1 MNLIRRISETLER
14 EKRENKKS
22 GTLEGKQLCLAT
34 KREVRRVFCARQ
46 PLYLLFFQRQMLHA
60 NQFDEFKLPSG
71 IESLLQDFDDVILT
85 RSGSLD
91 TGYGD
96 LDDATSSEGR

>member
-1 MNLIRRISETLER
+1 VISFTPAL
-14 EKRENKKS
+14 S
-22 GTLEGKQLCLAT
+22 FYYVSYIVYIT
-34 KREVRRVFCARQ
+34 V
-46 PLYLLFFQRQMLHA
+46 
-60 NQFDEFKLPSG
+60 S
-71 IESLLQDFDDVILT
+71 DVILT

>member
-1 MNLIRRISETLER
+1 MRERKSETLERKKSETLEKEKRGKKKSETLER

-22 GTLEGKQLCLAT
+22 ETLEGKQLCLAT
-34 KREVRRVFCARQ
+34 KRELMR
-46 PLYLLFFQRQMLHA
+46 
-60 NQFDEFKLPSG
+60 
-71 IESLLQDFDDVILT
+71 DFDDVILI

>member
-1 MNLIRRISETLER
+1 MLKKLKNIEQNKNNGQRTWTNYKEKKELDRIEPISRVEALI
-14 EKRENKKS
+14 
-22 GTLEGKQLCLAT
+22 
-34 KREVRRVFCARQ
+34 
-46 PLYLLFFQRQMLHA
+46 P
-60 NQFDEFKLPSG
+60 
-71 IESLLQDFDDVILT
+71 DDVILP